1 VNVCVLNSCGRKIKN
16 TEPNLKEN
24 TVNYFNDT
32 IAIQDSLIINRSG
45 HKKNEPISEVY
56 DDDWGEYYV
65 PNDTLKENDKDTL
78 QKRSPI
84 TDYYDYQSE
93 VDIDNAS
100 KNEIDTTIH

>member
-1 VNVCVLNSCGRKIKN
+1 MKSLKLFLFIFSFVYVCVLNSCGGKIKN
-16 TEPNLKEN
+16 TKLNLKDN

-32 IAIQDSLIINRSG
+32 IAIQDSSIVNSSE

-78 QKRSPI
+78 QKRSPL
-84 TDYYDYQSE
+84 TDY
-93 VDIDNAS
+93 
-100 KNEIDTTIH
+100 